1 MFKKIS
7 ILFFL
12 SAGSIGLVF
21 FPSFQCS
28 KSTNPR
34 VVVMDF
40 MEAVNKDDTTTID
53 KYLDLDKFAQEKMK
67 ELPPEQWKEVLP
79 KVKEQLRNNLLGN
92 GATRLKW
99 KDKMIVVNKETI
111 EGDQALVEV
120 SFVDQKT
127 GVTQYTRTLLYKK
140 DNAWKIYYFKD

>member
-1 MFKKIS
+1 MFKKIF

-21 FPSFQCS
+21 FSSFQCS
-28 KSTNPR
+28 KSPSPR

-67 ELPPEQWKEVLP
+67 ELPPEQWKEVFP

>member
-1 MFKKIS
+1 MPKKFF

-12 SAGSIGLVF
+12 LVAF
-21 FPSFQCS
+21 LSYHCG
-28 KSTNPR
+28 KSPGPR

-40 MEAVNKDDTTTID
+40 LEAVNKDDTTTVD
-53 KYLDLDKFAQEKMK
+53 KYLDLNKFAQEKMK
-67 ELPPEQWKEVLP
+67 EIPSEQWKEIFP
-79 KVKEQLRNNLLGN
+79 KVKERLRNDLLGN

-99 KDKMIVVNKETI
+99 QNKMIVVNKETV
-111 EGDQALVEV
+111 EGDQAVVEV

-140 DNAWKIYYFKD
+140 DNAWKIYYFED

>member
-1 MFKKIS
+1 MFKKIF

-12 SAGSIGLVF
+12 LVF
-21 FPSFQCS
+21 FSSFQCS
-28 KSTNPR
+28 KSPSPR

-40 MEAVNKDDTTTID
+40 MEAVNKNDTTTID

-67 ELPPEQWKEVLP
+67 ELPPEQWKEVFP

-127 GVTQYTRTLLYKK
+127 GVTQFTRTLLYKK
-140 DNAWKIYYFKD
+140 DKAWKIYYFKD

>member
-1 MFKKIS
+1 MFKKIF

-21 FPSFQCS
+21 FSSFQCS
-28 KSTNPR
+28 KSSSPR

-53 KYLDLDKFAQEKMK
+53 KYLDLDKFAQEKIK
-67 ELPPEQWKEVLP
+67 ELPPEQWKEVFP

-120 SFVDQKT
+120 SFVDQET

>member
-1 MFKKIS
+1 MLKKIF

-21 FPSFQCS
+21 FSSFQCS
-28 KSTNPR
+28 KSPSPR

-67 ELPPEQWKEVLP
+67 DLPPEQREEAFP